1 MFRRS
6 TIDCFRISL
15 ITDLC
20 SSEQHQTLVSHHS
33 VADEYNF
40 KHKCWNLLELC
51 SLSSELDVV
60 QTILDLTF
68 SFPPQMVAD
77 KISIEGAEK
86 VERPDDPVVSLLI
99 TLLLLLK
106 YQPMNN
112 NLLTS
117 KMYIFFTYECTNY
130 YLIIMYIHYLL
141 TFLCLL
147 LFMIC
152 LSSGGSRGDASSK
165 LSS

>member
-1 MFRRS
+1 
-6 TIDCFRISL
+6 
-15 ITDLC
+15 
-20 SSEQHQTLVSHHS
+20 
-33 VADEYNF
+33 
-40 KHKCWNLLELC
+40 
-51 SLSSELDVV
+51 
-60 QTILDLTF
+60 
-68 SFPPQMVAD
+68 MVAD

-130 YLIIMYIHYLL
+130 YVITYIVY
-141 TFLCLL
+141 
-147 LFMIC
+147 
-152 LSSGGSRGDASSK
+152 
-165 LSS
+165 

>member
-33 VADEYNF
+33 VSDENNF

-60 QTILDLTF
+60 QTIFDLTF

-106 YQPMNN
+106 YKPMNN
-112 NLLTS
+112 SICLLVI
-117 KMYIFFTYECTNY
+117 YIFHLQMYQSLCNYEHC
-130 YLIIMYIHYLL
+130 LL

>member
-1 MFRRS
+1 MS
-6 TIDCFRISL
+6 HDS
-15 ITDLC
+15 
-20 SSEQHQTLVSHHS
+20 VS
-33 VADEYNF
+33 DEYNF

-51 SLSSELDVV
+51 GLSSELDVV
-60 QTILDLTF
+60 QTIFDLTF

-112 NLLTS
+112 SICLLVICIYFSLTHV
-117 KMYIFFTYECTNY
+117 
-130 YLIIMYIHYLL
+130 LIIM
-141 TFLCLL
+141 
-147 LFMIC
+147 
-152 LSSGGSRGDASSK
+152 
-165 LSS
+165 